1 MHKSV
6 SVSVSASV
14 FVLACDSLCMF
25 NKHTLLERRQGKWK
39 EILWCRSIPWA
50 KKLFRTAFILTV
62 ASNVT
67 HALVYEILF
76 QQANMQE
83 ERKIQR
89 KKKLFCM
96 KFSILFFFTFKIF
109 HFVFSVDSLVFLF
122 AHSLFLFS
130 FDFDVRLRTSVRS
143 KYIFRE
149 EGSTDRYYIYRCICV
164 CIV

>member
-1 MHKSV
+1 MEGNSV
-6 SVSVSASV
+6 MQV
-14 FVLACDSLCMF
+14 DSLSQKTISNCF
-25 NKHTLLERRQGKWK
+25 HLD
-39 EILWCRSIPWA
+39 CSIQCN
-50 KKLFRTAFILTV
+50 
-62 ASNVT
+62 SCT